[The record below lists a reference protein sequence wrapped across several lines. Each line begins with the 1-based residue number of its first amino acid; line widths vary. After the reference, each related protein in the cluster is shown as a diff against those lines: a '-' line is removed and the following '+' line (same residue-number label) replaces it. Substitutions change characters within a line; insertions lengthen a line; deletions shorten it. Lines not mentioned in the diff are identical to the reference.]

1 MVEKSWR
8 WKGSGGDGGGVGGGQ
23 VEEMGVPGRCAA
35 GLTGVEWKCNGRD
48 G

>member
-8 WKGSGGDGGGVGGGQ
+8 WKGGGAGWQ
-23 VEEMGVPGRCAA
+23 AEEMGVPGRCAA